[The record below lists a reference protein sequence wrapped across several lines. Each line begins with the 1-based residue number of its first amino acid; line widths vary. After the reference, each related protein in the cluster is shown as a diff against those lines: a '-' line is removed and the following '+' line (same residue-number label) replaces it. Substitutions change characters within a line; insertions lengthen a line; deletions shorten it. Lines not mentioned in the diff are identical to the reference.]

1 MRLFIARVSVLLL
14 VLGFSCITSEL
25 VDKFSKCGDLFYH
38 QTPPDIPGILKD
50 SAAQHSNYKLICQ
63 QYESSIK
70 YATLYDTTQK
80 IPLFSAYKYTG
91 IQEYKEVT
99 KIPWMIE
106 SKLEPVGPEIREPF
120 VHQAITGDYTNPHAN
135 DRQVSPGHLFPVRYA
150 ADRDTAKSTF
160 TLTNS
165 IPQKRN
171 LETGIWIRKE
181 QDIKDMMDKYC
192 RDQKNNNK
200 ILAYVLTGALPGNNN
215 LNNRVNIPSHK
226 WMAFCC
232 FNSSGNSMLSRADW
246 AENKIDEDVVTRP
259 KSLQELQTFLNERWR
274 KQVKVFYKDCM

>member
-106 SKLEPVGPEIREPF
+106 SKVMFLTMTQKCSMETLHIFASLYIKQNVFLLLTVFLSIICSLAWTCRAWDPWAIRPSGDHWRL
-120 VHQAITGDYTNPHAN
+120 HQSTRQRSTGQP
-135 DRQVSPGHLFPVRYA
+135 RSLISSPLC
-150 ADRDTAKSTF
+150 S
-160 TLTNS
+160 
-165 IPQKRN
+165 
-171 LETGIWIRKE
+171 W
-181 QDIKDMMDKYC
+181 
-192 RDQKNNNK
+192 
-200 ILAYVLTGALPGNNN
+200 
-215 LNNRVNIPSHK
+215 
-226 WMAFCC
+226 
-232 FNSSGNSMLSRADW
+232 
-246 AENKIDEDVVTRP
+246 
-259 KSLQELQTFLNERWR
+259 
-274 KQVKVFYKDCM
+274 